1 MGGIL
6 ISVEGDHKWLLV
18 KKMLVG
24 KVIEGIIVLI
34 QLCICGFVEAFSS
47 LYKALRHFNTL
58 GDS

>member
-34 QLCICGFVEAFSS
+34 HGFVEAFSS